1 MSTIV
6 CGSFAYDNIMSFGER
21 FSEHIIPD
29 KLEMLKVSFLVPGM
43 RQEFGG
49 CAGNIAYNLKKLGG
63 NPLVS
68 GSVGKDFSAYAE
80 WMDKNRIER
89 RFISET
95 TDSYTAQAFIIT
107 DSTGNQITAF
117 HPGAMEN
124 PNRRSIS
131 EINAD
136 FAIVSPDSKK
146 AMVEN
151 CKQLSVANIPFI
163 FDPGQGTP
171 MFDGNELIELISLS
185 TWVIV
190 NEYESKMIE
199 AKLGFSS
206 KQIAE
211 KVEAYIITLGDRGSE
226 IYDNDSKTIVDVASC
241 ELPVDP
247 TGCGDAFR
255 AGFIYGLENKWP
267 TIDAV
272 KLGSV
277 LGSIKVG
284 FQGTQNHILTKE
296 VIESLLDQNY
306 KLRPGW

>member
-1 MSTIV
+1 
-6 CGSFAYDNIMSFGER
+6 
-21 FSEHIIPD
+21 
-29 KLEMLKVSFLVPGM
+29 MLNVSFLVPGM

-49 CAGNIAYNLKKLGG
+49 CAGNIAYNLKKLGS

-107 DSTGNQITAF
+107 DSVGNQITAF

-124 PNRRSIS
+124 PSRHPLF
-131 EINAD
+131 EIEAD

-146 AMVEN
+146 AMIEN
-151 CKQLSVANIPFI
+151 CNQLSAAKIPFI

-171 MFDGNELIELISLS
+171 MFDGDELMELISLS
-185 TWVIV
+185 NWIIV

-199 AKLGFSS
+199 AKSSLSS
-206 KQIAE
+206 KQIAKE
-211 KVEAYIITLGDRGSE
+211 VDAYIVTLGDKGSK
-226 IYDNDSKTIVDVASC
+226 IYSNDNKTLVDAVSC

-255 AGFIYGLENKWP
+255 AGFIFGLENKWSI
-267 TIDAV
+267 IDAV
-272 KLGSV
+272 RLGSV
-277 LGSIKVG
+277 LGSVKVG
-284 FQGTQNHILTKE
+284 SRGTQNHTLSKE
-296 VIESLLDQNY
+296 GIKVLLDQNY
-306 KLRPGW
+306 KIRPRW

>member
-6 CGSFAYDNIMSFGER
+6 CGSIAFDNIMSFEGK

-29 KLEMLKVSFLVPGM
+29 KLEMLNVSFLVPGM

-49 CAGNIAYNLKKLGG
+49 CAGNIAYNLKKLGS

-107 DSTGNQITAF
+107 DSVGNQITAF

-124 PNRRSIS
+124 PSRHPLF
-131 EINAD
+131 EIEAD

-146 AMVEN
+146 AMIEN
-151 CKQLSVANIPFI
+151 CNQLSAAKIPFI

-171 MFDGNELIELISLS
+171 MFDGDELMELISLS
-185 TWVIV
+185 NWIIV

-199 AKLGFSS
+199 AKSSLSS
-206 KQIAE
+206 KQIAKE
-211 KVEAYIITLGDRGSE
+211 VDAYIVTLGDKGSK
-226 IYDNDSKTIVDVASC
+226 IYSNDNKTLVDAVSC

-255 AGFIYGLENKWP
+255 AGFIFGLENKWSI
-267 TIDAV
+267 IDAV
-272 KLGSV
+272 RLGSV
-277 LGSIKVG
+277 LGSVKVG
-284 FQGTQNHILTKE
+284 SRGTQNHTLSKE
-296 VIESLLDQNY
+296 GIKVLLDQNY
-306 KLRPGW
+306 KIRPRW